1 MAVLFVAVF
10 GVSGVITW
18 LTLNAPVD
26 QGAEASLAREAS
38 AIESIYE
45 QHPRDVAA
53 RMIRDRE
60 RRPRGFNFRLAD
72 ATGRRFAGDLP
83 EQDYP
88 LGYFTLQLDASESI
102 DADDLPQQRL
112 RVLTLI
118 LKDGAHLSVAEDLEL
133 GRQLKGSFLRSFIL
147 TSGAALFIAL
157 AVGLSYVSR
166 TLGRIEVIGDTAD
179 AIADGDLTRR
189 APVRA
194 APSRDDI
201 DQLAIAINR
210 MLDRIETLVL
220 SVRQVSDDVAHDLRT
235 PLAHLKQR
243 VESALAGRPSVEAY
257 RDALEGASDKIDE
270 VLATFEALLRI
281 GQLEAGANL
290 TVFHPVDVSQ
300 LAAAV
305 VEAFRPSAEDS
316 DRRLTLASAKPA
328 RVLGDRSLITQLVAN
343 LVENALIHTP
353 AGSTVEVRVE
363 TLGDGVRLI
372 VEDDGPGVPPDLR
385 TAIFRRF
392 YRVERS
398 RTTPGSGLGLSLAAA
413 VARAHGGVIRAED
426 AEPGLRIVV
435 DFPAA
440 IDIKSGDAASPTA
453 ATPPAV
459 FTSDATG

>member
-38 AIESIYE
+38 ALESIYD

-72 ATGRRFAGDLP
+72 ATGRRLAGDLP

-88 LGYFTLQLDASESI
+88 LGFFTLQLDASESI
-102 DADDLPQQRL
+102 DADDMPQQRL
-112 RVLTLI
+112 RVLTLV

-243 VESALAGRPSVEAY
+243 VESALAGPPSVEAY
-257 RDALEGASDKIDE
+257 R
-270 VLATFEALLRI
+270 
-281 GQLEAGANL
+281 
-290 TVFHPVDVSQ
+290 
-300 LAAAV
+300 
-305 VEAFRPSAEDS
+305 
-316 DRRLTLASAKPA
+316 
-328 RVLGDRSLITQLVAN
+328 
-343 LVENALIHTP
+343 
-353 AGSTVEVRVE
+353 
-363 TLGDGVRLI
+363 
-372 VEDDGPGVPPDLR
+372 
-385 TAIFRRF
+385 
-392 YRVERS
+392 
-398 RTTPGSGLGLSLAAA
+398 
-413 VARAHGGVIRAED
+413 
-426 AEPGLRIVV
+426 
-435 DFPAA
+435 
-440 IDIKSGDAASPTA
+440 
-453 ATPPAV
+453 
-459 FTSDATG
+459 